1 MCTYGKKCMYKTS
14 PNPQTGIP
22 CSFAHSES
30 ELQIPICVYGSACKF
45 NKSGT
50 CSYKHVEGVEV
61 SEETIVS
68 ISLKITTSSTS
79 KLEKAHPIICKFG
92 SSCKFNKMGTCRYTH
107 SENEENIHL
116 NEYPSFSKGYQSD
129 MEVPKPQSFQKVE
142 FKKSTS
148 KLLKIE
154 VKEIKTKISENVEEW
169 EKAKM
174 VNGEMLWADEVD
186 IDGE

>member
-1 MCTYGKKCMYKTS
+1 MSTFHISKINPKDPKYTPHIYYKVKMCTYGKKCMYKTS

-92 SSCKFNKMGTCRYTH
+92 S
-107 SENEENIHL
+107 
-116 NEYPSFSKGYQSD
+116 
-129 MEVPKPQSFQKVE
+129 
-142 FKKSTS
+142 
-148 KLLKIE
+148 
-154 VKEIKTKISENVEEW
+154 
-169 EKAKM
+169 
-174 VNGEMLWADEVD
+174 
-186 IDGE
+186 